1 MKELPISSMDYLI
14 KGTMLNAELF
24 NKSAVL
30 QWLITKLLKGRKPA
44 VFYSVLNVQ
53 LVPRAANTVLAS
65 IIHFIADW
73 RKCFNVF
80 KKHSLRAIPYWPV
93 IRLQNIHTAISLLS
107 VLSISGLQV
116 QHKRGLY
123 NYAYFTDEVK
133 DAWGEVMQPVISDRL
148 IAAWV
153 VSLCPTNLRQPLWPV
168 SQQFWHNFP
177 HFSFFLV
184 FFFQVQSK
192 DTVSDTLTFNDSH
205 RQQQFPSVK

>member
-1 MKELPISSMDYLI
+1 MKELPISSMNYLI
-14 KGTMLNAELF
+14 KGTVLNAELL
-24 NKSAVL
+24 NKSAML

-44 VFYSVLNVQ
+44 VFYSVLNLQ
-53 LVPRAANTVLAS
+53 LVPRAANTILAS

-80 KKHSLRAIPYWPV
+80 KSHSLRSIPYWPA
-93 IRLQNIHTAISLLS
+93 IRLQNIQTAISLLS

-133 DAWGEVMQPVISDRL
+133 DARGEVMQPVISDRL

-153 VSLCPTNLRQPLWPV
+153 VSLCPTNLKRPLWPV

-177 HFSFFLV
+177 ISLLFWGLV
-184 FFFQVQSK
+184 FWFFFFK
-192 DTVSDTLTFNDSH
+192 CNLKTLYRTH
-205 RQQQFPSVK
+205 